1 MAIPIRHASAENL
14 VCRLLP
20 EKKTSSTMDKRNLL
34 QPDRLA
40 QLFIRVLYEYRAQG
54 KFQLHE
60 FVVMPDHFHVLLTI
74 DTGMTIERAVQFIKS
89 GFSFRAGRELGMR
102 SPVWQKG
109 FSDRRIT
116 GVDEFERIRNYIHKN
131 PVKQLLVKEA
141 PQYPYSSAHYGFE
154 LDPAPVYLNPKLIA
168 AVFRAA
174 KSLPDKASRDAFF
187 HAVSK

>member
-1 MAIPIRHASAENL
+1 RF
-14 VCRLLP
+14 
-20 EKKTSSTMDKRNLL
+20 
-34 QPDRLA
+34 
-40 QLFIRVLYEYRAQG
+40 FIRVLSDYRAQE
-54 KFQLHE
+54 KFRLHE
-60 FVVMPDHFHVLLTI
+60 FVVMADHFHILITVDSGT
-74 DTGMTIERAVQFIKS
+74 TIERAVQLVKG

-154 LDPAPVYLNPKLIA
+154 LDPAPLYLNPKLIA
-168 AVFRAA
+168 VVFSAA

-187 HAVSK
+187 HAVSKAG

>member
-60 FVVMPDHFHVLLTI
+60 FVVMPDHFHILLTI
-74 DTGMTIERAVQFIKS
+74 DAGMTIERAVQLIKG

-109 FSDRRIT
+109 FRTGALRELTNSSESEIT
-116 GVDEFERIRNYIHKN
+116 FTRIR
-131 PVKQLLVKEA
+131 
-141 PQYPYSSAHYGFE
+141 S
-154 LDPAPVYLNPKLIA
+154 
-168 AVFRAA
+168 
-174 KSLPDKASRDAFF
+174 
-187 HAVSK
+187 